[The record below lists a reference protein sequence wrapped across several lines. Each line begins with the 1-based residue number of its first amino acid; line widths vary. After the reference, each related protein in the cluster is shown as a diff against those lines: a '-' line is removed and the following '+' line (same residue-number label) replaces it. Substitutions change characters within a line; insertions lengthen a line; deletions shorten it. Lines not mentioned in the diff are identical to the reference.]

1 MESFGDLYA
10 NHAFWAWVALGC
22 GLLVI
27 ELLTGSGW
35 LLWPAASAAL
45 TAITAGFAGLGPAV
59 AVALFAVLTIAT
71 TYLGRRYLP
80 WSLRPRERDINDNVA
95 RLLGHEGR
103 AVSTFRERRGRV
115 FIDGKEWAAELAEG
129 ESLEAGASVEV
140 IGVHGARLKV
150 RSA

>member
-22 GLLVI
+22 GLLVL

-35 LLWPAASAAL
+35 LLWPAASAA
-45 TAITAGFAGLGPAV
+45 ITAVVAGLSGVGPAIAIV
-59 AVALFAVLTIAT
+59 LFAVLTIAT

-80 WSLRPRERDINDNVA
+80 FSLRPHGHDINDNVA
-95 RLLGHEGR
+95 RLIGHRGR
-103 AVSTFRERRGRV
+103 AVSAFREQHGRV

-129 ESLEAGASVEV
+129 AELEAGQRVEV
-140 IGVHGARLKV
+140 VGVQGARLRV
-150 RSA
+150 RGA